1 MLLAAECMAVGPS
14 GGAAQAAEPGR
25 GTGILN
31 VQVSHG
37 DATAYGQPALAVNP
51 RNPRNLLGAAWTSDN
66 AEEAFSS
73 FDEGRTWRDNGPLP
87 LPAGVSFSRYRIGR
101 WHEPTSYR
109 SGVRSAILPGMR
121 PSTSSS
127 SGTVRAVNWMQPP
140 ARRIRVLLGQLPITM
155 AQVLAQPANKPLVR
169 AFASSTPLNA
179 HYAAVVER
187 EVLRKGRRALLIAG
201 GGHVLRGLRDDSD
214 PRQLNAVSRLALRH
228 PRSVF
233 VIDLLIL
240 PPGPQQDALAQRVQA
255 TVARWPRPALA
266 SLAGTWLGATT
277 QASPPWINEMA
288 DRATSAAAAMRLAP
302 NQAAHLT
309 YNMAVTPSTD
319 QGSAAAH
326 DKAGS
331 ALQSTQKLQNSLS
344 ADVWVQADANG
355 DPTMS
360 AQTLTPG
367 RPGLRGIGDRYIQ
380 IGQRV
385 YAYDSSHNAILVT
398 AGPGMQDFHPSWVV
412 PNDALDGAGLTQEL
426 SALAQRSPQQ
436 VQLLPRQTLDGTT
449 VDVIQINGWSDRP
462 AQRTTFYFDA
472 QSFLLRGFDAASF
485 DSSYPTPSWQVRL
498 TGYNTVAGSA
508 VPANTFTLNA
518 PADARIVA
526 PAPDLSAFSTV
537 CHSSADAKQVL
548 AGTQSLLAAC
558 RATAPA
564 VSEDDLVAALISPYK
579 TALDSA
585 VADGQITQAQAAH
598 SFAAQQQWLDSFV
611 TAPGGS
617 AQGQSGRQ

>member
-1 MLLAAECMAVGPS
+1 MTPRTDDQYADLFD
-14 GGAAQAAEPGR
+14 GGNDPDLERLVADLDSMCR
-25 GTGILN
+25 I
-31 VQVSHG
+31 
-37 DATAYGQPALAVNP
+37 ATAATVSPRRDTAIRQALHA
-51 RNPRNLLGAAWTSDN
+51 RALERLLSTRADR
-66 AEEAFSS
+66 
-73 FDEGRTWRDNGPLP
+73 GR
-87 LPAGVSFSRYRIGR
+87 
-101 WHEPTSYR
+101 
-109 SGVRSAILPGMR
+109 RSAAGLRAWLRDREAILRRPGSLGLR
-121 PSTSSS
+121 AALT
-127 SGTVRAVNWMQPP
+127 GAILLTVGGVAGYLQ
-140 ARRIRVLLGQLPITM
+140 LGSP
-155 AQVLAQPANKPLVR
+155 
-169 AFASSTPLNA
+169 
-179 HYAAVVER
+179 AAVSAQT
-187 EVLRKGRRALLIAG
+187 VLNR
-201 GGHVLRGLRDDSD
+201 
-214 PRQLNAVSRLALRH
+214 
-228 PRSVF
+228 
-233 VIDLLIL
+233 
-240 PPGPQQDALAQRVQA
+240 
-255 TVARWPRPALA
+255 
-266 SLAGTWLGATT
+266 
-277 QASPPWINEMA
+277 
-288 DRATSAAAAMRLAP
+288 AAAAMRLAP

>member
-288 DRATSAAAAMRLAP
+288 DRATSAAAARYGA
-302 NQAAHLT
+302 
-309 YNMAVTPSTD
+309 
-319 QGSAAAH
+319 
-326 DKAGS
+326 
-331 ALQSTQKLQNSLS
+331 
-344 ADVWVQADANG
+344 QADAILYLGPGEALTASQPDPAIYHWGAYPEQVRRMAQIAGAG
-355 DPTMS
+355 DQL
-360 AQTLTPG
+360 AL
-367 RPGLRGIGDRYIQ
+367 GLR
-380 IGQRV
+380 
-385 YAYDSSHNAILVT
+385 
-398 AGPGMQDFHPSWVV
+398 W
-412 PNDALDGAGLTQEL
+412 
-426 SALAQRSPQQ
+426 
-436 VQLLPRQTLDGTT
+436 
-449 VDVIQINGWSDRP
+449 
-462 AQRTTFYFDA
+462 A
-472 QSFLLRGFDAASF
+472 QSG
-485 DSSYPTPSWQVRL
+485 PNW
-498 TGYNTVAGSA
+498 
-508 VPANTFTLNA
+508 
-518 PADARIVA
+518 
-526 PAPDLSAFSTV
+526 FS
-537 CHSSADAKQVL
+537 L
-548 AGTQSLLAAC
+548 FG
-558 RATAPA
+558 
-564 VSEDDLVAALISPYK
+564 
-579 TALDSA
+579 
-585 VADGQITQAQAAH
+585 
-598 SFAAQQQWLDSFV
+598 
-611 TAPGGS
+611 
-617 AQGQSGRQ
+617 